1 MAPARSGHTR
11 AIHTDRARSTSR
23 SVDVDG
29 EGGHLAWGAVFR
41 LRGVGT
47 VAVGLESTRVAG
59 RGQQRDDAI
68 RAAPQAVTP

>member
-1 MAPARSGHTR
+1 
-11 AIHTDRARSTSR
+11 
-23 SVDVDG
+23 VDVDG